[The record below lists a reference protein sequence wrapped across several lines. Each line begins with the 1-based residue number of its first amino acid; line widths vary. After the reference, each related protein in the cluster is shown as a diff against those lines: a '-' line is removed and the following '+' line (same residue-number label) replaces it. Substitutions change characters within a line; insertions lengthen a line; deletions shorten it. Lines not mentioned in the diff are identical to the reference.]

1 MAKTLEHFA
10 FTPPEGLESKEY
22 SPTYPESEEAIR
34 AQLQGI
40 PNQLRDKLNALID
53 ALSDETTDA
62 SGADCIGTGAIPGLT
77 SRRVGG
83 QLRELFTLMQNTA
96 AGAIPDGS
104 VGTEKLIDGTVTT
117 EKLADG
123 AVSFEKL
130 ADSTVDTLLTNSLK
144 MQKGGTYTGTGKNG
158 NVAGYEVTVVL
169 ERTDC
174 DYIVFTPDS
183 WAVGNERVVLPAKQL
198 TLEWQ
203 AIGLY
208 DSGTSR
214 QIYTSAL
221 YYLEGN
227 VLHKKGAI
235 KEMAN
240 EAKVYRIYYI
250 DIM

>member
-83 QLRELFTLMQNTA
+83 QLRELFTLMQNIA

-104 VGTEKLIDGTVTT
+104 VGTEKLADRAITV
-117 EKLADG
+117 EKM
-123 AVSFEKL
+123 
-130 ADSTVDTLLTNSLK
+130 ADSAIETLFSHSLK
-144 MQKGGTYTGTGKNG
+144 IQKGETYTGTDITG
-158 NVAGYEVTVVL
+158 NTSGTSVTVVL

-174 DYIVFTPDS
+174 DYIIMTPDA
-183 WAVGNERVVLPAKQL
+183 WADGVEQL
-198 TLEWQ
+198 IVDPKLLTTEFK
-203 AIGLY
+203 ANVSVY
-208 DSGTSR
+208 DTGGSKKVST
-214 QIYTSAL
+214 TNKLAL
-221 YYLEGN
+221 IDN
-227 VLHKKGAI
+227 VLHKKGSGTA
-235 KEMAN
+235 EMAN
-240 EAKVYRIYYI
+240 AAKVYRIYYI